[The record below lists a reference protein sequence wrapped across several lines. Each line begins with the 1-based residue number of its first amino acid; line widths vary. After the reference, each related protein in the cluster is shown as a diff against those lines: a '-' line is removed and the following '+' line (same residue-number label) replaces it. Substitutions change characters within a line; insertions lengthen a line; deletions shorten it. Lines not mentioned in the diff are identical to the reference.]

1 MDAVDSIHAQLDALE
16 STRAPATA
24 SPEEKRHSVPGL
36 LTEEQWDEFYS
47 RGFVN
52 LGKVIPDDLM
62 ERMRVRIHD
71 IMMGEARPTA
81 PVLDQ
86 SQPCC
91 VVTSLPLGPVR

>member
-1 MDAVDSIHAQLDALE
+1 M
-16 STRAPATA
+16 
-24 SPEEKRHSVPGL
+24 PGL
-36 LTEEQWDEFYS
+36 PTEEQWDEFCS

-52 LGKVIPDDLM
+52 LGKVIPDALM

-71 IMMGEARPTA
+71 IMMAEARPTA

-86 SQPCC
+86 SQPGC